1 MSDNRK
7 WKDWDDIRKDLLT
20 SEEIAESNFRITMVG
35 EIIKAREEKGIG

>member
-1 MSDNRK
+1 MSDSRK

-20 SEEIAESNFRITMVG
+20 PEEIAESNFRIAMVG